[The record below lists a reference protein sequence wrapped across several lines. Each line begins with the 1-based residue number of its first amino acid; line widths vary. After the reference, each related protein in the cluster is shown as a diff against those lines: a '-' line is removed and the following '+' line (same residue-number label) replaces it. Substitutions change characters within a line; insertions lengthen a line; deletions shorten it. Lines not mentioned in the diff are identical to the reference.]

1 MALLRTLPTADG
13 FTMPAEF
20 APHSATVLIW
30 PVRPGSW
37 GRDPSVAQ
45 RAFLDVIR
53 EIAKEEDVHLLA
65 GAEDAAAARAAVA
78 DLPPHNRTRN

>member
-1 MALLRTLPTADG
+1 MALLHTLPTADG

-37 GRDPSVAQ
+37 GRDPSAAQ
-45 RAFLDVIR
+45 CAFLDVIR
-53 EIAKEEDVHLLA
+53 RDQPR
-65 GAEDAAAARAAVA
+65 ARMSIC
-78 DLPPHNRTRN
+78 LPAPKMRPPPAQLWRTSPA

>member
-1 MALLRTLPTADG
+1 MALLHTLPTADG

-37 GRDPSVAQ
+37 GRDHRSHSAL
-45 RAFLDVIR
+45 FW
-53 EIAKEEDVHLLA
+53 
-65 GAEDAAAARAAVA
+65 
-78 DLPPHNRTRN
+78 T